1 MESDSNMHWKNDPF
15 INLRA
20 IGCLVNL
27 IIKCMLC
34 CKTCARLLVL
44 DNKPT
49 NQLHTAAAYSGG
61 PRTNSYSI
69 ALKHNYSWIQVKNV
83 VFFALYLIFAWKAKR
98 GSRLFDQMY
107 CICSPNWI
115 YPLLFL
121 DRDPHALENETST

>member
-1 MESDSNMHWKNDPF
+1 MESDSNMYWKNDPF

-83 VFFALYLIFAWKAKR
+83 VFFFALYLIFAWKAKR

-107 CICSPNWI
+107 CICSPNWDI
-115 YPLLFL
+115 SLTVSGQRSP
-121 DRDPHALENETST
+121 RSRK